1 MFRRR
6 IVGVVVVVVVVFV
19 VVVVVV
25 VENGPGEHAP
35 KKLFSHKKKIP
46 LLDDN
51 KG

>member
-6 IVGVVVVVVVVFV
+6 IGGVVVVV
-19 VVVVVV
+19 
-25 VENGPGEHAP
+25 EDRLGEHA
-35 KKLFSHKKKIP
+35 KKNSFHTRKKFL